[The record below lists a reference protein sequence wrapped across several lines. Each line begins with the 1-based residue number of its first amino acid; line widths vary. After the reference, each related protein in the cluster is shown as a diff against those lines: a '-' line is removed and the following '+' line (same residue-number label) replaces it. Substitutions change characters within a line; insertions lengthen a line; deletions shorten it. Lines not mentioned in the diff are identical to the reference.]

1 MYKKKLIEVALPVD
15 AINAAS
21 QTENANPFM
30 KGHPKSLKW
39 WARRPL
45 AASRAVVLASLLDDP
60 SSDPIAFPSAEAQ
73 EKERARLL
81 DLIAEVSPWESI
93 QDDDLMDRV
102 RREVALHLGETP
114 PRFCDP
120 FAGGASIPL
129 EAQRLGLQVLASDLN
144 PVAVLINRALLQ
156 IPHRFRSVTSVRSGG
171 LMAERGA
178 PAIASDLR
186 WYGRMISSALRDQ
199 VGSHWPTPS
208 QTAGKARVVAWI
220 WARTVKSPNPIW
232 NGPVPLVRSFELA
245 SRGGVKT
252 WAQPIVDRESQE
264 IRFEIRSGVGPVPSG
279 TVEKSGATCLAT
291 GVPIDFDYVRA
302 EGRAGRL
309 GQQLMAVVV
318 DRGRGKKFFE
328 PPTERDVSAALNVP
342 DLGGPDSELPERA
355 LGFRVQAYGL
365 TRHRQLFTERQA
377 FGLETIV
384 RQIRSHHAI
393 IEHDAVSAGL
403 ADDGKAFVEGGTGA
417 RAYADALTLLLAEG
431 LGRSAMFHGSLCK
444 WNKTNENIAN
454 PFALMTLSMTWDF
467 AEGNLLDSPTD
478 FEAQCEKVAEI
489 VETAPPRGVDEA
501 EVIQADARHID
512 SFVDEGRLIFSTDP
526 PYYDNAGYADLSDY
540 FYVWIRRALADL
552 FPHDCSTLLTPK
564 TAELIAS
571 ADRHEGSKR
580 EAKDYFEDGLLQVF
594 GSIRRVASTDYPF
607 TIHYAF
613 KQQEAKADSGKS
625 STGWETMLEGLLG
638 AGWAVVG
645 TWPLRTERE
654 ARSRNQGANALAS
667 SIVLVC
673 RPRGEGAPLATRKEL
688 VATLRAALPDA
699 VRALRQANVAPV
711 DLTQAA
717 IGPGMAVFSQFSKV
731 VEADGEAM
739 GVRTA
744 LELINQVLD
753 ETISGTDADFDQD
766 TRWAVTWFEDCGM
779 TEGPFGRAEQ
789 LSKARNTSV
798 AGLSDAGVIVQGAGK
813 VRLTSRE
820 ELSFDWDP
828 RADTRLTVWELT
840 QHLIK
845 RFEVDGEAAA
855 ANLLASAG
863 AGLGEAAKELAYRLF
878 LICEHKGW
886 AKEGNS
892 YNALVS
898 AWPEITKLSVSPQ
911 RDDQSGEQGRLL

>member
-1 MYKKKLIEVALPVD
+1 MHKKKLIEVALPVD

-60 SSDPIAFPSAEAQ
+60 SSDPIRFPSAEAQ

-81 DLIAEVSPWESI
+81 DLVAEASPWESI
-93 QDDDLMDRV
+93 QDDALMDRL
-102 RREVALHLGETP
+102 RQEVALHLGDTP
-114 PRFCDP
+114 PGFCDP

-129 EAQRLGLQVLASDLN
+129 EAQRLGLDVFASDLN
-144 PVAVLINRALLQ
+144 PVAVLINRTLLQ
-156 IPHRFRSVTSVRSGG
+156 IPQRFAYVTGVRSGG
-171 LMAERGA
+171 LVAERGVHA
-178 PAIASDLR
+178 VASDLR
-186 WYGRMISSALRDQ
+186 WYGRNISSVLRDQ
-199 VGSHWPTPS
+199 VGSHWPAPS

-220 WARTVKSPNPIW
+220 WARTVQSPNPIW

-245 SRGGVKT
+245 SRGKEKI
-252 WAQPIVDRESQE
+252 WAQPVVDRDRQE
-264 IRFEIRSGVGPVPSG
+264 IRFEIRSGSGPLPSG

-291 GVPIDFDYVRA
+291 GVPIDFDYVRV

-318 DRGRGKKFFE
+318 DRGRGKKTFE
-328 PPTERDVSAALNVP
+328 PPTDADVEAALNVP

-365 TRHRQLFTERQA
+365 TRHRQLFTARQA

-384 RQIRSHHAI
+384 KQIRSYHTT
-393 IEHDAVSAGL
+393 IERDAVAAGL
-403 ADDGKAFVEGGTGA
+403 ADDGRSFVDGGTGA

-431 LGRSAMFHGSLCK
+431 LGRAAMFHGSLCK

-489 VETAPPRGVDEA
+489 IEMAPPRGVTEA
-501 EVIQADARHID
+501 KVAQADARHID
-512 SFVDEGRLIFSTDP
+512 SFVAEQRMVFSTDP

-540 FYVWIRRALADL
+540 FYVWIRRAISDA
-552 FPHDCSTLLTPK
+552 FPQDCSTLLTPK

-571 ADRHEGSKR
+571 ADRHDGSKK
-580 EAKDYFEDGLLQVF
+580 EAKHFFEDGLGEVF
-594 GSIRRVASTDYPF
+594 GSIRRVASADFPF

-673 RPRGEGAPLATRKEL
+673 RPRSEGAPLATRKEL
-688 VATLRAALPDA
+688 VTSLRADLPSA

-711 DLTQAA
+711 DLAQAA

-753 ETISGTDADFDQD
+753 ETVSGTDTDFDQD

-779 TEGPFGRAEQ
+779 AEGTFGRAEQ
-789 LSKARNTSV
+789 LSKSRNTSV
-798 AGLSDAGVIVQGAGK
+798 AGLAEAGVIVQGAGR
-813 VRLTSRE
+813 VRLTSRD
-820 ELSFDWDP
+820 ELPADWDP
-828 RADTRLTVWELT
+828 RADSRLTVWELT
-840 QHLIK
+840 QHLVK
-845 RFEVDGEAAA
+845 CFETDGEGAAA
-855 ANLLASAG
+855 ILLAAAG

-892 YNALVS
+892 YNALVA
-898 AWPEITKLSVSPQ
+898 AWPEITKLSVSGTDRGP
-911 RDDQSGEQGRLL
+911 SEQGRLL